1 MLSEMSAEA
10 VTGSE
15 NPNTGDESVKEK
27 HNTKE
32 EEDDDEW
39 ESFEEEYTLL
49 AEVDGLDAALMQQ
62 DLSYTLVVCVVL
74 LLKQELLLFLQS
86 CAFQTKKP
94 VPEVFNREQ
103 RLKSQCCALERSSM
117 RVTMLTLL
125 ALTCFLTRT
134 RRTKAQEARD
144 QVFRTALLDRAPSAS
159 FSSVSRLFHA
169 RRQSPPSD
177 VLHRRDGREAGC
189 CNKPACFYEGV
200 FSPSLL
206 ARE

>member
-10 VTGSE
+10 VSGSE

-86 CAFQTKKP
+86 CAFQTKNLCLRCSTG
-94 VPEVFNREQ
+94 NR
-103 RLKSQCCALERSSM
+103 
-117 RVTMLTLL
+117 
-125 ALTCFLTRT
+125 
-134 RRTKAQEARD
+134 D
-144 QVFRTALLDRAPSAS
+144 
-159 FSSVSRLFHA
+159 
-169 RRQSPPSD
+169 
-177 VLHRRDGREAGC
+177 
-189 CNKPACFYEGV
+189 
-200 FSPSLL
+200 
-206 ARE
+206 